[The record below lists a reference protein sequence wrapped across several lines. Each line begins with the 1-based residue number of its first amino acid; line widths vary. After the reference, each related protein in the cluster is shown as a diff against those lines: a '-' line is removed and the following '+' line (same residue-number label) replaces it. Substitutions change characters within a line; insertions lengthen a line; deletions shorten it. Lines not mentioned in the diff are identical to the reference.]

1 LAADRELSIALR
13 IVNMT
18 KTMCALWLA
27 AGVVIP
33 GTPTHT
39 LSATGEQT
47 VPSPRQ
53 FIKTSDKQLREW
65 AITSPPPEYP
75 RTSLAKRV
83 TGVVV
88 AAVLFNEKGTTEAVD
103 IIQSPD
109 AETGSAVRDA
119 VMQWKIKPIM
129 AGLVANATLAFYF
142 HMKGRDGVV
151 LNPAEMRGD
160 QPWREERETR
170 GRAAREADHRSGVSS
185 AVNSVEHTAP
195 RHSRSG
201 TFGEGHEKGAVN
213 IPFEEVLLRGPA
225 ELPVARHIVI
235 DCRDP
240 LDLCAMPVHWLVSN
254 GFGQVSILRR

>member
-1 LAADRELSIALR
+1 
-13 IVNMT
+13 MT

-129 AGLVANATLAFYF
+129 AGLVAKATLAFYF

-201 TFGEGHEKGAVN
+201 H
-213 IPFEEVLLRGPA
+213 
-225 ELPVARHIVI
+225 
-235 DCRDP
+235 
-240 LDLCAMPVHWLVSN
+240 
-254 GFGQVSILRR
+254 LRRGSREGRGEHPVRGGTPARPSRTAGGAPYRDRLPRPAGLVCHARALARVQRLRPSIDFAALSSPHILTRRLLQ

>member
-1 LAADRELSIALR
+1 
-13 IVNMT
+13 MT
-18 KTMCALWLA
+18 KSMCALWLA
-27 AGVVIP
+27 AGVVIA
-33 GTPTHT
+33 GTLTHG

-53 FIKTSDKQLREW
+53 FIKASDKQIREW

-75 RTSLAKRV
+75 RASLAKRV

-119 VMQWKIKPIM
+119 VMQWKIKPMM
-129 AGLVANATLAFYF
+129 AGLVAKATLAFYF

-151 LNPAEMRGD
+151 LNPAEMRAVISPGAKNVK
-160 QPWREERETR
+160 REDEPPVKQITEAEFRALSTQSSTLLLDIRDRE
-170 GRAAREADHRSGVSS
+170 
-185 AVNSVEHTAP
+185 
-195 RHSRSG
+195 

-240 LDLCAMPVHWLVSN
+240 LDLCAMNVHWLVSN